1 MSYADQTSTLLVV
14 DDSEATREVLQRN
27 LAAAGYKVLTAPGV
41 AEAFKVFDGTH
52 VDLVVTD
59 LKMPGVSGMDLVRHV
74 RESLR
79 GTEVMMIT
87 GYATVEGAAQAVRTG
102 AEEYL
107 AKPFTDEELLAA
119 VSRALSKL

>member
-1 MSYADQTSTLLVV
+1 
-14 DDSEATREVLQRN
+14 
-27 LAAAGYKVLTAPGV
+27 LT
-41 AEAFKVFDGTH
+41 
-52 VDLVVTD
+52 
-59 LKMPGVSGMDLVRHV
+59 LVRHV

-107 AKPFTDEELLAA
+107 AKPFTDEELLTA
-119 VSRALSKL
+119 VSPGTEQAAGAPECRPARARARLRFSRACSANPRR

>member
-1 MSYADQTSTLLVV
+1 MT
-14 DDSEATREVLQRN
+14 
-27 LAAAGYKVLTAPGV
+27 
-41 AEAFKVFDGTH
+41 
-52 VDLVVTD
+52 
-59 LKMPGVSGMDLVRHV
+59 LVRHV

-107 AKPFTDEELLAA
+107 AKPFTDEELLTA